1 MEFYKYQGAGNDF
14 IMIDDRA
21 GYFGLNK
28 SQIAKIC
35 DRRFGVGADGLIL
48 LQKDENTDFRMVYY
62 NADGGEST
70 MCGNGGRCIVAFA
83 KKLGV
88 IGQNT
93 VFMAADG
100 LHEALIE
107 DDLVNLKMTDVT
119 GISSQ
124 GTMHFLNTGSP
135 HHVEFRAEIDSVD
148 VNAEGRKI
156 RNSSTYAPGG
166 TNVNFAQKISENRL
180 KIRTYERGVEAE
192 TLACGTGATAAALA
206 LMSQNHQQ
214 NVTVEVLGGTL
225 SITAEADGV
234 GFKNIWLKGPAQFVF
249 KGEITLDL
257 LQK

>member
-1 MEFYKYQGAGNDF
+1 M
-14 IMIDDRA
+14 MDDRA
-21 GYFGLNK
+21 GEFSLNK
-28 SQIAKIC
+28 KQIARLC

-83 KKLGV
+83 KKLGI

-93 VFMAADG
+93 VFTAADG
-100 LHEALIE
+100 LHEALVE
-107 DDLVNLKMTDVT
+107 DDLVNLKMVEVSE
-119 GISSQ
+119 ISSQ
-124 GTMHFLNTGSP
+124 GKTYFLNTGSP
-135 HHVEFRAEIDSVD
+135 HYVEFREEIDSVD
-148 VNAEGRKI
+148 VDREGRQI
-156 RNSSTYAPGG
+156 RNAPAYAPGG
-166 TNVNFAQKISENRL
+166 TNVNFAQKISDNQL

-214 NVTVEVLGGTL
+214 NITVEVLGGTL
-225 SITAEADGV
+225 SVTAEAMGG
-234 GFKNIWLKGPAQFVF
+234 GFDNIWLKGPAQFVF
-249 KGEITLDL
+249 KGEIPLDL